1 MAWPLVT
8 VSLSRGQWGGT
19 LTVNALNGIPV
30 RGVLSHRRGI
40 PGPDLASIRLS
51 RVRGPGVDRARG
63 DPDWPCRRGRP
74 AVSRDTPRQRS
85 CRPQEER
92 P

>member
-8 VSLSRGQWGGT
+8 ASLSRGRWGGT

-30 RGVLSHRRGI
+30 RGALSHRCGI

-51 RVRGPGVDRARG
+51 RVRGPGVDRASG
-63 DPDWPCRRGRP
+63 DPDPLRRRWGPMRLEP
-74 AVSRDTPRQRS
+74 HAWSEIV
-85 CRPQEER
+85 
-92 P
+92 